1 MSQRMREGAQAN
13 RTILIMAGGTGGHV
27 FPGMAVADYL
37 KEQGWRIVWLGT
49 HGGME
54 VRLVS
59 QQGYDIELIHFSGA
73 RGKDLKTWLLLP
85 LRLCRA
91 LWQSAQVI
99 SRVRPDVVLGL
110 GGYPALPGGLMA
122 ALSSRRLLIHE
133 QNSVAG
139 LANRILSRFADRVL
153 LGFPD
158 AIRSG
163 SKTVFLGNPVRQEIC
178 RLPAP
183 EARYELRTGKLRLL
197 VIGGS
202 LGAQVLNGIVPKALK
217 LIPEESRPVVTHQA
231 GMKHLE
237 GLKKNYAEDGVE
249 GDLVAFISDMAGCYA
264 NCDLVICRAG
274 ALTVAELAVAGVA
287 SILVPFPHAVDDH
300 QTSNARFLS
309 DRDAAVLITQN
320 ELTAQGLAYQL
331 MQMTRTKLTEMAVR
345 ARQLANPDATRLV
358 AEACMEMAR

>member
-1 MSQRMREGAQAN
+1 MSAH

-27 FPGMAVADYL
+27 FPGLAVADYL
-37 KEQGWRIVWLGT
+37 REQGWRVVWLGT

-54 VRLVS
+54 VKLVS
-59 QQGYDIELIHFSGA
+59 QQGYDMELIRFSGA

-85 LRLCRA
+85 WRLCRA
-91 LWQSAQVI
+91 LWQSARVI
-99 SRVRPDVVLGL
+99 SRVQPDVVLGL

-122 ALSSRRLLIHE
+122 ALSGRRLLIHE

-139 LANRILSRFADRVL
+139 FANRILSRFADRIL

-158 AIRSG
+158 AIRS
-163 SKTVFLGNPVRQEIC
+163 SKTAFLGNPVRHEIC
-178 RLPAP
+178 RLPVP
-183 EARYELRTGKLRLL
+183 ETRYQAHTGKLRLL

-202 LGAQVLNGIVPKALK
+202 LGAQVLNTIVPKALT
-217 LIPEESRPVVTHQA
+217 LIPEASRPVVTHQA

-237 GLKKNYAEDGVE
+237 ALRKNYAENGVAGE
-249 GDLVAFISDMAGCYA
+249 LVAFISDMAGCYA
-264 NCDLVICRAG
+264 ECDLVICRAG

-309 DRDAAVLITQN
+309 ERDAAVLIAQH
-320 ELTAQGLAYQL
+320 ELTAQGLAHQL
-331 MQMTRTKLTEMAVR
+331 MQMPREKLMEIAVR
-345 ARQLANPDATRLV
+345 ARQLAKPDATRLV
-358 AEACMEMAR
+358 AEACMEMAG